1 MNSNYMNVDFD
12 LCSNGKC
19 PKAKDCLRQIIY
31 NEVDLYQYGML
42 MYYFIEKCN
51 NYRCFIPYKERK

>member
-1 MNSNYMNVDFD
+1 MNVDFD
-12 LCSNGKC
+12 LCSNKEC

-42 MYYFIEKCN
+42 MYYFIDRCD
-51 NYRCFIPYKERK
+51 NYRCFKPSEEHK

>member
-1 MNSNYMNVDFD
+1 MKVINTGIDFD

-42 MYYFIEKCN
+42 MYYFFDRCD
-51 NYRCFIPYKERK
+51 NYRCFKPSEEHK